1 MPRKPARIVI
11 LGGGLGGLYAALTLQ
26 NELAGF
32 IQGEVQAFGLQAR
45 TIRTENL
52 SIPYDYLIVALGSVP
67 MLSLT
72 TATDLTRATLLGQH
86 SGMAEEGG
94 QGALRPSHSRV
105 YEWPA
110 ARRHGRTA
118 PHSGGE
124 AGGPCSPGWRT
135 IRSTCAIAR

>member
-26 NELAGF
+26 KELAGF

-52 SIPYDYLIVALGSVP
+52 SIPYDYLIVALSVP

-72 TATDLTRATLLGQH
+72 TATGLTRATFLGQH
-86 SGMAEEGG
+86 SGMAEEGV